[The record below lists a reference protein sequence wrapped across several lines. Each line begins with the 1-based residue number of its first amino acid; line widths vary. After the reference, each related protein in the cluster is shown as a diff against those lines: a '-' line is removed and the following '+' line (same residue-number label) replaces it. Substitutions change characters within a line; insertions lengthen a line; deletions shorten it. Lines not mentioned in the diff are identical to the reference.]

1 MKKLYYITKK
11 FLSKLLLWLREERP
25 VEENAIYSE
34 IQLLLERA
42 EIAFSQNL
50 NKYQTEL
57 EKLADDL
64 GKASANEMNE
74 LIDNLKDAIA
84 KYSVECS
91 KIKDYTQKWE
101 ESHNRSDRQR
111 NKVEPI
117 LEQLDASLQA
127 SDLAEEQISNI
138 TSLSKTL
145 SDNVEEWYYS
155 KDAEGN
161 SPSDRMTEI
170 LKTLQDEQREVREIS
185 KIVGANALGN
195 AYAVQSSKIYPRS
208 RAIWVIG
215 ITLIYA
221 VVNVALLL
229 NADLNAARD
238 AWEISSRILL
248 RVAGTSPILYLLIF
262 AQQRHKEAIYLKEVY
277 DHKKNTS
284 LAFYSFATHPLA
296 DDKELKDSLTAAL
309 TEAVKIDPS
318 AVLAPNR
325 LSKKMSIGPKK

>member
-1 MKKLYYITKK
+1 MKKSLT
-11 FLSKLLLWLREERP
+11 KLLLWLREERP

-34 IQLLLERA
+34 LQLLLERA
-42 EIAFSQNL
+42 EIVLSQNL
-50 NKYQTEL
+50 NKYQIEL

-64 GKASANEMNE
+64 GKASANEINE
-74 LIDNLKDAIA
+74 LIDNLENAIA
-84 KYSVECS
+84 KYSAECS
-91 KIKDYTQKWE
+91 KIKNYTKEWE
-101 ESHNRSDRQR
+101 ANHNRSSRQR

-117 LEQLDASLQA
+117 LEQLEESLNI
-127 SDLAEEQISNI
+127 SDLAEDQISNVI
-138 TSLSKTL
+138 SLSKTF
-145 SDNVEEWYYS
+145 SDNVKEWYYS

-170 LKTLQDEQREVREIS
+170 LKTLQDEQKEVREIS
-185 KIVGANALGN
+185 QIVGANALGN
-195 AYAVQSSKIYPRS
+195 SYAVQSSKIHPRL

-221 VVNVALLL
+221 VVNVLLLL
-229 NADLNAARD
+229 NADLNAAKD

-262 AQQRHKEAIYLKEVY
+262 AQQRYKEAIYLKEVY

-296 DDKELKDSLTAAL
+296 NDQELKDSLIAAL

-325 LSKKMSIGPKK
+325 LSKKMSVGSKR

>member
-1 MKKLYYITKK
+1 MKKL
-11 FLSKLLLWLREERP
+11 LSKLLLWLREERP

-42 EIAFSQNL
+42 ETAFSQNL
-50 NKYQTEL
+50 DKCKAEL
-57 EKLADDL
+57 EKLADDI

-74 LIDNLKDAIA
+74 LIDNLEDAIA
-84 KYSVECS
+84 KYSAECS
-91 KIKDYTQKWE
+91 KIKNYTQKWE
-101 ESHNRSDRQR
+101 ETHNRSDRQR

-117 LEQLDASLQA
+117 LEQLDASLQT

-145 SDNVEEWYYS
+145 SDSVKEWYYHE
-155 KDAEGN
+155 DAEGN
-161 SPSDRMTEI
+161 SPNNRMTEI

-195 AYAVQSSKIYPRS
+195 AYAVQSSKIHPRS

-221 VVNVALLL
+221 AANTLLL
-229 NADLNAARD
+229 LSADLDAAKD

-262 AQQRHKEAIYLKEVY
+262 AQQRYKEAIYLKEVY

-296 DDKELKDSLTAAL
+296 NDQELKDSLIKAL

-325 LSKKMSIGPKK
+325 LSKKMSIGSKS

>member
-1 MKKLYYITKK
+1 MKKL
-11 FLSKLLLWLREERP
+11 LSKLLLWLREERP
-25 VEENAIYSE
+25 VGETAIYSE

-50 NKYQTEL
+50 DKCQTEL

-74 LIDNLKDAIA
+74 LIDNLEDAVA
-84 KYSVECS
+84 KYSAECS
-91 KIKDYTQKWE
+91 KIKSYTQKWE

-117 LEQLDASLQA
+117 LEQLDASLQT

-145 SDNVEEWYYS
+145 SDSVKEWYYHE
-155 KDAEGN
+155 DAEGN
-161 SPSDRMTEI
+161 SPNNRMTEI

-195 AYAVQSSKIYPRS
+195 AYAVQSSKIHPRS

-221 VVNVALLL
+221 VVNVLLLL
-229 NADLNAARD
+229 NADLDAAKD

-262 AQQRHKEAIYLKEVY
+262 AQQRYKEAIYLKEVY

-309 TEAVKIDPS
+309 TEAIKIDPS

-325 LSKKMSIGPKK
+325 LSKKMSIDSKR

>member
-1 MKKLYYITKK
+1 MKKL
-11 FLSKLLLWLREERP
+11 LSKLLLWLREERP
-25 VEENAIYSE
+25 VEETAIYSE

-42 EIAFSQNL
+42 ETAFSHNL

-57 EKLADDL
+57 GKLANDL
-64 GKASANEMNE
+64 GKASTNEMNE
-74 LIDNLKDAIA
+74 LIDNLENAIA
-84 KYSVECS
+84 KYSAECS
-91 KIKDYTQKWE
+91 KIKEYTQKWK

-138 TSLSKTL
+138 TSLSETL
-145 SDNVEEWYYS
+145 SDSVKEWYYRE
-155 KDAEGN
+155 DAEGN
-161 SPSDRMTEI
+161 SPNNRMTEI

-185 KIVGANALGN
+185 QIVGANALGN
-195 AYAVQSSKIYPRS
+195 SYAVQSSKIHPRL

-221 VVNVALLL
+221 VANTLLLL
-229 NADLNAARD
+229 NADLDAAKD

-248 RVAGTSPILYLLIF
+248 RAAGTSPILYLLIF
-262 AQQRHKEAIYLKEVY
+262 AQQRYKEAIYLKEVY

-296 DDKELKDSLTAAL
+296 NDQELKNSLIQAL

-325 LSKKMSIGPKK
+325 LSKKMSIGSKSQGSE

>member
-1 MKKLYYITKK
+1 MKKSFT
-11 FLSKLLLWLREERP
+11 KLLLWLREERP

-34 IQLLLERA
+34 IQFQMERA
-42 EIAFSQNL
+42 ETALSQNL
-50 NKYQTEL
+50 NKYQTQL

-64 GKASANEMNE
+64 GKASANETDE
-74 LIDNLKDAIA
+74 LIDNLEDAIV
-84 KYSVECS
+84 KYSDECS
-91 KIKDYTQKWE
+91 KIKNYIQEWE
-101 ESHNRSDRQR
+101 ASHNRSNRQR

-117 LEQLDASLQA
+117 LEQLEESLNI
-127 SDLAEEQISNI
+127 SNLAEKQISNI
-138 TSLSKTL
+138 TSLSKAF
-145 SDNVEEWYYS
+145 SDSVKEWYYT
-155 KDAEGN
+155 KDEEGN
-161 SPSDRMTEI
+161 SPNDRMTEI

-195 AYAVQSSKIYPRS
+195 AYAIQSSKIYPRL

-221 VVNVALLL
+221 VVNVLLLL

-262 AQQRHKEAIYLKEVY
+262 AQQRYKEAIYLKEVY